1 MVALVNQAFVNEF
14 LPGRN
19 PLGISVRFHREPQP
33 PRPSGLPLDILG
45 ILEPEPDVP
54 LKPSFSIVGVIQN
67 ELQRSDLGA
76 PFEPM
81 IYLDYQQIPKDST
94 LLGIMLPVS
103 PFVIRSS
110 LPPVVLDQE
119 LRTVLKQVASDMA
132 EMQLATMEDKI
143 AQALGER
150 NLALRL
156 VSSFGAMALLL
167 AAVGIYG
174 MLAYAVTLRRREIGI
189 RMTLGSSRSGVTGLI
204 LAQAGWLIFAGVV
217 PGLAAALVA
226 GHAVRSFLFGVQPL
240 DPASLAAAVALLL
253 LAGMVAAVFPAWRAA
268 RVDPMEVLRT
278 E

>member
-1 MVALVNQAFVNEF
+1 MVNIATKAELSCIQW
-14 LPGRN
+14 
-19 PLGISVRFHREPQP
+19 LG
-33 PRPSGLPLDILG
+33 
-45 ILEPEPDVP
+45 
-54 LKPSFSIVGVIQN
+54 
-67 ELQRSDLGA
+67 
-76 PFEPM
+76 
-81 IYLDYQQIPKDST
+81 YLDCYRK
-94 LLGIMLPVS
+94 
-103 PFVIRSS
+103 
-110 LPPVVLDQE
+110 PPDFSAVW
-119 LRTVLKQVASDMA
+119 AY
-132 EMQLATMEDKI
+132 
-143 AQALGER
+143 
-150 NLALRL
+150 NP
-156 VSSFGAMALLL
+156 SFGAMALLL

-189 RMTLGSSRSGVTGLI
+189 RMTLGSSRSGVTRLI